1 MACRTMVRVA
11 ANPHQAEIANGPEPN
26 LPNSCLGLKSERF
39 LAAAEAAA
47 KEHRRAASA
56 IDCAQKTDP
65 VNSTIQVFDP
75 EH

>member
-1 MACRTMVRVA
+1 MACRTMARVA

-47 KEHRRAASA
+47 IASSGRFCDRLRSEDGPRQLHNTS
-56 IDCAQKTDP
+56 I
-65 VNSTIQVFDP
+65 
-75 EH
+75 